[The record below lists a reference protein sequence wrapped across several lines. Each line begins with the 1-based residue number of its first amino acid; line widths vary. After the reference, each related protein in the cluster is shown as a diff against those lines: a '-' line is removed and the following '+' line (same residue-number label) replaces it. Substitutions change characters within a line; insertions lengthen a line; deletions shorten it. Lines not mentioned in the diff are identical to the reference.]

1 MSSLYFLFWLMSFF
15 EILRSHFVPVCNSS
29 RKRYNLMWKCHQ
41 SASLY
46 GETVLVLYMRTNV
59 FHIYSLN
66 SWFFLLTIKT
76 LVESERKFTS
86 AHHQQVILGN
96 WCEAANGQE
105 IFLGASIVIWSWD
118 IEKYSHPTPISN
130 SEEFLT
136 RFILYNYRYTIPPPE
151 CWWCRK
157 RFLHIRSLC
166 LLPYILLS
174 PSICPIDVKM
184 SLVAQLKLSKKKR
197 NL

>member
-1 MSSLYFLFWLMSFF
+1 M
-15 EILRSHFVPVCNSS
+15 
-29 RKRYNLMWKCHQ
+29 
-41 SASLY
+41 
-46 GETVLVLYMRTNV
+46 
-59 FHIYSLN
+59 
-66 SWFFLLTIKT
+66 TIKT

-105 IFLGASIVIWSWD
+105 IFLGAIIVIWSWD

-157 RFLHIRSLC
+157 RFLHIRALC
-166 LLPYILLS
+166 LLPYISLS

-184 SLVAQLKLSKKKR
+184 SLVAQLKLSKKKGIYKLCDFWHTFLKAKWIFWSLVITKR
-197 NL
+197 NNVKLYFVISACCDSGFSWDFSSE